1 MKKYHNNFISEA
13 STFLFNADSEIRSLI
28 NSINLSQRKPEKDYF
43 LSLIRSIIYQQ
54 LSGKSAKAIFDRFVL
69 LFLNKENII
78 PENIMKLDFELMRSV
93 GLSKS
98 KVNYI
103 KNIAEAFIGGTI
115 DYENF
120 ETYSD
125 KDVMKQLISIKGV
138 GPWTAQMFLMFTL
151 GRSDIFPIGD
161 LGVQKGYRIFF
172 NLKNLPSKNT
182 MLSRAEIWRPY
193 RSIMAMYFWKVADG
207 HFKH

>member
-1 MKKYHNNFISEA
+1 MKKYNDNSISEA

-69 LFLNKENII
+69 LFSNKENLI
-78 PENIMKLDFELMRSV
+78 PENIIKLDFELIRSV

-103 KNIAEAFIGGTI
+103 KNIAEAFIDGTI

-125 KDVMKQLISIKGV
+125 KDVMEQLISIKGV

-161 LGVQKGYRIFF
+161 LGVQKGFRIFF